1 MKRMTVG
8 PTLLGMGLATV
19 LGHGAVMAQ
28 DQPNLSEK
36 QATEIGAD
44 VYIYGYPLVTLEMTR
59 RLTTNT
65 AEPLGLRAPMGQFAH
80 LRTFPPITYRD
91 IPGANADTLY
101 SAAWLD
107 LGKEPYMLSIPDAEG
122 RYFMM
127 PMLNGWSEVFQAPG
141 TRTTGT
147 KAQTYA
153 ITGPNWKGALPADV
167 SEYKSATNMVWII
180 GRTYT
185 TGTPEDYEKVH
196 AFQDKLS
203 LVPLSAYGK
212 DYVPPMAK
220 IDPDIDM
227 KTPTKERVV
236 NMDAASYFKLLATL
250 MKDNPP
256 TTADAPMVARMAK
269 IGLVPGKDWD
279 IGATD
284 PTVAAGLAN
293 APKAALAKMM
303 AHEPNAGKVVNGWLI
318 TRPAG
323 VFGTNYLQ
331 RALLNWQGPGWNR
344 LEDSVYPL
352 TKVDGQGKTLN
363 GTRNYM
369 LHFAK
374 GGLPPVKGFWS
385 LTLYDNEGFFVPNPL
400 DRVNLSQR
408 DAFSF
413 NKDGSL
419 DIYIQKESPGKDKEA
434 NWLPCPNGDFALFMR
449 LYWPNDKA
457 PSILDG
463 SWMPPVVRAV
473 E

>member
-8 PTLLGMGLATV
+8 PTLLGMGLAAV

-65 AEPLGLRAPMGQFAH
+65 AEPVGLRAPMGQFAH

-107 LGKEPYMLSIPDAEG
+107 LGKEPYILSIPDAEG

-153 ITGPNWKGALPADV
+153 ITGPNWKGELPADV
-167 SEYKSATNMVWII
+167 TEYKSATNMVWII

-212 DYVPPMAK
+212 DYTPPMGK

-227 KTPTKERVV
+227 KTPTKEQVV

-256 TTADAPMVARMAK
+256 TTADAPMVARDGEDRACAGQ
-269 IGLVPGKDWD
+269 GLGYRRDS
-279 IGATD
+279 
-284 PTVAAGLAN
+284 
-293 APKAALAKMM
+293 
-303 AHEPNAGKVVNGWLI
+303 
-318 TRPAG
+318 TRPSPRG
-323 VFGTNYLQ
+323 WRTLPRRRWQ
-331 RALLNWQGPGWNR
+331 R
-344 LEDSVYPL
+344 
-352 TKVDGQGKTLN
+352 
-363 GTRNYM
+363 
-369 LHFAK
+369 
-374 GGLPPVKGFWS
+374 
-385 LTLYDNEGFFVPNPL
+385 
-400 DRVNLSQR
+400 
-408 DAFSF
+408 
-413 NKDGSL
+413 
-419 DIYIQKESPGKDKEA
+419 
-434 NWLPCPNGDFALFMR
+434 
-449 LYWPNDKA
+449 
-457 PSILDG
+457 
-463 SWMPPVVRAV
+463 
-473 E
+473 